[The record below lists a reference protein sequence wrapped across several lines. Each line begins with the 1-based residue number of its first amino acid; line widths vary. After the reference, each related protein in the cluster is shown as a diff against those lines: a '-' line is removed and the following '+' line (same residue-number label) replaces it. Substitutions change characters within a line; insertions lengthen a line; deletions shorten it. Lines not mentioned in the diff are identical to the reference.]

1 MLQMLRSFE
10 NDCFHLTGKSEDPE
24 NRVRGEAGGL
34 SKVQGQPELDSE
46 SRLAA

>member
-1 MLQMLRSFE
+1 MLQMLHSCE
-10 NDCFHLTGKSEDPE
+10 NGRFHLTGKSEDSE
-24 NRVRGEAGGL
+24 NGVRAEAGGL